1 MNAAGG
7 VLRGVDG
14 SVRYGSN
21 AAAVGEYARA
31 AVRVGGDGGVANFQ
45 RAAGHQRR
53 RADSIEAGGIA
64 AGGIRG
70 VTGQGA
76 VRYLHVARRDQ
87 QRVFIRCHR
96 VQRYA
101 GKLRVFRYGLHGG
114 VGVGLAAAAGA
125 AHAARAT
132 ANVTGRGFAG
142 GFSVRLFRRGSALSL
157 RRLSVRR
164 VAGVSF
170 RQSEGRY
177 KQKANR

>member
-14 SVRYGSN
+14 SVRYGSD

-31 AVRVGGDGGVANFQ
+31 AVRVGGNGGGANFQ

-87 QRVFIRCHR
+87 QRVFIRCHG

-101 GKLRVFRYGLHGG
+101 GKLRVFRYGLHGS
-114 VGVGLAAAAGA
+114 VRVGLAAAAGA
-125 AHAARAT
+125 AAHI
-132 ANVTGRGFAG
+132 TGRGFTG
-142 GFSVRLFRRGSALSL
+142 GFSVRLFRWGSTLSL

-164 VAGVSF
+164 VPGVSF
-170 RQSEGRY
+170 RQGEGRY